1 MNQIMIKVMLTVLGE
16 EDVLIFYLDDEH
28 PEEYVIKLNSAT
40 NQADIKKVFSKILQ
54 LVLENDIALD
64 YSVAEGYTKG
74 LYKEVCKEYIED
86 LQNEIN
92 NAREQIITELK

>member
-28 PEEYVIKLNSAT
+28 LEEYVIKLNSAT

-92 NAREQIITELK
+92 NAREQILQELQ